1 MHFLVEICERDHPDL
16 LSFADELIHLDD
28 ASGIDA
34 GEIKKSLNQMDSNIK
49 NLERDLENAGRVQ
62 NKDPDDR
69 LDQFFY
75 TVFCGLWFNHFFG
88 FLQCSRLMALSFQ
101 VH

>member
-1 MHFLVEICERDHPDL
+1 MKLNVILFQLTELKDRENKGTLMHFLVEICERDHPDL

-69 LDQFFY
+69 
-75 TVFCGLWFNHFFG
+75 
-88 FLQCSRLMALSFQ
+88 
-101 VH
+101 